1 MIYMYTEWA
10 EMDGQ
15 RDKKK
20 LKAVVVSKSSDRLGR
35 QVLINDANKKLLSV
49 ILFSF
54 VKDKAP

>member
-1 MIYMYTEWA
+1 MGKGI
-10 EMDGQ
+10 
-15 RDKKK
+15 KK
-20 LKAVVVSKSSDRLGR
+20 LKAGVVSKSSDRLGR